1 MPTSFPS
8 RHHDHCGCEARILDE
23 ARRLCRERGVR
34 LTNQRFEVLEIVASS
49 HKPLG
54 AYDIMEKVHFDGR
67 RQSPVII
74 YRALDFLIAQGLVHR
89 LNSLN
94 AFIAC
99 MHSETAH
106 TAQFLICRNCRN
118 VAELKS
124 SRVAEQIDE
133 DALKTGFM
141 VDQQVVEISGICGEC
156 GKAS

>member
-1 MPTSFPS
+1 MQTSFPS
-8 RHHDHCGCEARILDE
+8 HHHDHCGCETRILDE
-23 ARRLCRERGVR
+23 ARRLCQERGVK
-34 LTNQRFEVLEIVASS
+34 LTDQRFEVLEIVASS

-54 AYDIMEKVHFDGR
+54 AYDIMEKVHFNGR
-67 RQSPVII
+67 RQSPVVV

-124 SRVAEQIDE
+124 NRVAEQIDE

-141 VDQQVVEISGICGEC
+141 VAQQIVEISGICGEC
-156 GKAS
+156 GESS